1 MLTRGN
7 LVFAA
12 NYRRAADSRPYG
24 RFPAVCKKDSG
35 IDWWSNKFGTIAR
48 RDVGA
53 AISRPPKIIA
63 WPDFSGV
70 FAGVALRAADSRPY
84 GMGSVQLSVNR
95 SALGSVA

>member
-35 IDWWSNKFGTIAR
+35 IDWWSNKSIFTCIMQEEYEYKPNGQKRENGRQAYHN
-48 RDVGA
+48 G
-53 AISRPPKIIA
+53 
-63 WPDFSGV
+63 
-70 FAGVALRAADSRPY
+70 
-84 GMGSVQLSVNR
+84 
-95 SALGSVA
+95 